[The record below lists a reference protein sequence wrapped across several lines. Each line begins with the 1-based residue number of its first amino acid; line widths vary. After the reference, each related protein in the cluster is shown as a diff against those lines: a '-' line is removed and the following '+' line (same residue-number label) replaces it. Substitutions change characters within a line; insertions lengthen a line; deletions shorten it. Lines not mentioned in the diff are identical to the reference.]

1 MRTLRRKK
9 KGKSHDEVDA
19 PFGAAEAIFDKFV
32 HSENFNEIRNLF
44 KQLCGTLSIDIHDH
58 TNVYEHIKN
67 KIQTHAAKTLW
78 RLLGKRM
85 SQNVYG
91 RGLACKD
98 MKVRHQCRKN
108 LFMCMFIRALT

>member
-67 KIQTHAAKTLW
+67 KIQNPCSKNTLASAW
-78 RLLGKRM
+78 KENVSECVWKRLSLQRYEGETSM
-85 SQNVYG
+85 
-91 RGLACKD
+91 
-98 MKVRHQCRKN
+98 
-108 LFMCMFIRALT
+108 